1 MRYSEKNFTNSSLS
15 SSEPHSTPPTKAIV
29 QLISSLTNK
38 TQIRLLSQYISVY
51 KELNLKKE
59 KASFDEE
66 FRLGVLCG
74 QKLLSLTPKNNF
86 SPPDDEAEGEG
97 GRETSASSNS
107 PHSPKQ

>member
-15 SSEPHSTPPTKAIV
+15 STPLTKAIV

-59 KASFDEE
+59 KASFDEG

-86 SPPDDEAEGEG
+86 SPLDDEAEGEG

-107 PHSPKQ
+107 PHSHKQ

>member
-15 SSEPHSTPPTKAIV
+15 SSEPHSTPLTKAIV

-59 KASFDEE
+59 KASFDEG

-86 SPPDDEAEGEG
+86 SPPDDEAVGEG